1 MTLPRLRCAP
11 RASRERNAR
20 PTIRR
25 VALAALVACVVAIVP
40 SPVPAAAL
48 AAGDAARLDRAQT
61 ALLELRVED
70 AAAELAPLLEA
81 HERHADVAYLGAL
94 LAFHQGDYATA
105 VRRIDASLA
114 ARPATPS
121 DPRAQMAALVRATHD
136 ATSSFVTRR
145 SSDGRFV
152 VKVAPGPDE
161 VLVPYA
167 LDAMA
172 RADRALE
179 QLLGYRMPGPVRLE
193 IYASPSQLSR
203 VSTLSVEAIE
213 RTGTIALCK
222 WDRLMVTTPRALHR
236 GYPWVDT
243 IGHEYV
249 HLVLTR
255 ASRDRAPVWFQE
267 GVAKFLERTW
277 RGEEPAARL
286 PGPAATLLGRA
297 VRDDALLPFERFHPS
312 IAMLPS
318 QDDAALAFA
327 QVSTFFESY
336 HRAFGPEKLRQA
348 IARIAAGA
356 DARMALAEVAGTT
369 FPAIERAWR
378 QDLAGREFPA
388 EGGPTPLPLRF
399 RAADSDVEDLEDVGV
414 GAAARHLRL
423 GDLLWARNRPTAAAA
438 EYRTASAAAP
448 GDPIIASRLARA
460 ALRSGD
466 ARAAVTASRAI
477 LARYPDHAPAHALLA
492 SALRLSGQGAGARTA
507 AREAI
512 RLNPFDP
519 SPHCD
524 LSAVTDHAPERD
536 READVCRR
544 LGGPTDE

>member
-1 MTLPRLRCAP
+1 MIAGLAEALVSNR
-11 RASRERNAR
+11 SRW
-20 PTIRR
+20 
-25 VALAALVACVVAIVP
+25 ALATLRLALFFAIVLA
-40 SPVPAAAL
+40 PAEGSAL
-48 AAGDAARLDRAQT
+48 LDKSERIDRAHT

-70 AAAELAPLLEA
+70 AAAELEPLLAEN
-81 HERHADVAYLGAL
+81 ERDPDVAYLGAL

-114 ARPATPS
+114 ARAPVANDARPA
-121 DPRAQMAALVRATHD
+121 MADLIRATRE
-136 ATSSFVTRR
+136 ATAAFVTRK
-145 SSDGRFV
+145 SADGRYV
-152 VKVAPGPDE
+152 VQVAPGPDE
-161 VLVPYA
+161 ILVPYA

-179 QLLGYRMPGPVRLE
+179 RLLGYRMPGPVRLE
-193 IYASPSQLSR
+193 IYGSPSQLAQ
-203 VSTLSVEAIE
+203 VSTLTVEAIE

-277 RGEEPAARL
+277 RGDTPAARL
-286 PGPAATLLGRA
+286 PTPAATLLGRA
-297 VRDDALLPFERFHPS
+297 VQQNTLLPFERFHPS

-327 QVSTFFESY
+327 QVSTFFETY
-336 HRAFGPEKLRQA
+336 CRTHGEEKLRQA
-348 IARIAAGA
+348 VARIAEGA
-356 DARMALAEVAGTT
+356 DARDALAQVAGTT
-369 FPAIERAWR
+369 FAAIERAWR
-378 QDLAGREFPA
+378 ADLGQRQWP
-388 EGGPTPLPLRF
+388 GTDGPVPLPLRF
-399 RAADSDVEDLEDVGV
+399 RSAEGADDVDDAQDVSVEAAS
-414 GAAARHLRL
+414 RHLRL
-423 GDLLWARNRPTAAAA
+423 GDLLWARNRPQAAAA
-438 EYRTASAAAP
+438 EYRSASRAAP
-448 GDPIIASRLARA
+448 EDPIVASRLARA

-466 ARAAVTASRAI
+466 AQAAVAATREV

-492 SALRLSGQGAGARTA
+492 SALRLSGDGAGAREA

-524 LSAVTDHAPERD
+524 LSAVADDDAERD
-536 READVCRR
+536 READLCRR
-544 LGGPTDE
+544 LGGAFGQ

>member
-1 MTLPRLRCAP
+1 MM
-11 RASRERNAR
+11 
-20 PTIRR
+20 RR
-25 VALAALVACVVAIVP
+25 RLAALAIVVLSAFTP
-40 SPVPAAAL
+40 SAGSAL
-48 AAGDAARLDRAQT
+48 LAGDAERLDRAQA

-70 AAAELAPLLEA
+70 AASELEPLIEA
-81 HERHADVAYLGAL
+81 HGRHPDVTYLGAL
-94 LAFHQGDYATA
+94 LAFHRGDYATA
-105 VRRIDASLA
+105 VRLIDTSLA
-114 ARPATPS
+114 ARPPAST
-121 DPRAQMAALVRATHD
+121 DPRPQMAELIRATHE

-145 SSDGRFV
+145 SSDGRFIV
-152 VKVAPGPDE
+152 RVAPGPDE

-167 LDAMA
+167 LDSMS

-179 QLLGYRMPGPVRLE
+179 KLLGYRMPGPVRLE

-236 GYPWVDT
+236 GYPWIDT

-277 RGEEPAARL
+277 RGESPSARL

-297 VRDDALLPFERFHPS
+297 VRQNALLPFERFHPS

-336 HRAFGPEKLRQA
+336 HRAYGPEKLRQA
-348 IARIAAGA
+348 VTRIAAGV
-356 DARMALAEVAGTT
+356 DARQALSEVAGTT
-369 FPAIERAWR
+369 FASIERAWR
-378 QDLAGREFPA
+378 QDLERRAFPT
-388 EGGPTPLPLRF
+388 EGGPAPLPLRF
-399 RAADSDVEDLEDVGV
+399 RSANADADVDDLEDVTV
-414 GAAARHLRL
+414 EAASRHVRL
-423 GDLLWARNRPTAAAA
+423 GDLLWARNRPGAAAV

-448 GDPIIASRLARA
+448 GDPIVASRLARA

-466 ARAAVTASRAI
+466 SRAAVAATRAI
-477 LARYPDHAPAHALLA
+477 LERYPDHAPAHALLA
-492 SALRLSGQGAGARTA
+492 SALRLSGQGTGARTA

-524 LSAVTDHAPERD
+524 LSAVTDHGPERD
-536 READVCRR
+536 READICRR
-544 LGGPTDE
+544 LGGPAGE

>member
-1 MTLPRLRCAP
+1 MKRALLASVLVVSSTL
-11 RASRERNAR
+11 ASA
-20 PTIRR
+20 
-25 VALAALVACVVAIVP
+25 
-40 SPVPAAAL
+40 PAAAL
-48 AAGDAARLDRAQT
+48 LAGDAERLDRAQS

-70 AAAELAPLLEA
+70 AASHLEPLLEA
-81 HERHADVAYLGAL
+81 HGRDADVAYLGAL

-114 ARPATPS
+114 ARPESAT
-121 DPRAQMAALVRATHD
+121 DPRMQMAALLRATHE

-145 SSDGRFV
+145 SRDGRFV
-152 VKVAPGPDE
+152 VKVAAGPDE

-179 QLLGYRMPGPVRLE
+179 EVLGYRMPGPVRLE

-203 VSTLSVEAIE
+203 VSTLTVEAIE

-277 RGEEPAARL
+277 RGEAPAARL

-297 VRDDALLPFERFHPS
+297 VRQDALLPFERFHPS

-327 QVSTFFESY
+327 QVSTFFETY
-336 HRAFGPEKLRQA
+336 HRAYGPEKLRQA
-348 IARIAAGA
+348 ITRIADGA
-356 DARMALAEVAGTT
+356 DARQALADVAGTT
-369 FPAIERAWR
+369 FSAIERSWR
-378 QDLAGREFPA
+378 QDLERRPFP
-388 EGGPTPLPLRF
+388 GDGSPTPLPLRF
-399 RAADSDVEDLEDVGV
+399 RTADSDVEDLADVSV
-414 GAAARHLRL
+414 AAASRHLRI
-423 GDLLWARNRPTAAAA
+423 GDLLWARRRPEAAAA
-438 EYRTASAAAP
+438 EYRAASEAAP
-448 GDPIIASRLARA
+448 EDPIIASRLARA
-460 ALRSGD
+460 SLRSGD
-466 ARAAVTASRAI
+466 ARAAVAASTAI
-477 LARYPDHAPAHALLA
+477 LERYPDHAPAHALLA
-492 SALRLSGQGAGARTA
+492 SALRLSGQGASARTA

-524 LSAVTDHAPERD
+524 LSAVTDHEPERN
-536 READVCRR
+536 READICRR
-544 LGGPTDE
+544 LGGLGDE

>member
-1 MTLPRLRCAP
+1 MNA
-11 RASRERNAR
+11 RASRF
-20 PTIRR
+20 I
-25 VALAALVACVVAIVP
+25 ALAIGAAC
-40 SPVPAAAL
+40 AL
-48 AAGDAARLDRAQT
+48 APSAAFGLLTRDAERLDRAQA
-61 ALLELRVED
+61 ALLELRIED
-70 AAAELAPLLEA
+70 AASELEPLLEA
-81 HERHADVAYLGAL
+81 HGHDPEVSYLGAL
-94 LAFHQGDYATA
+94 LAFHRGDYATA
-105 VRRIDASLA
+105 VRLVDASLA
-114 ARPATPS
+114 ARPPGAT
-121 DPRAQMAALVRATHD
+121 DPRPKMAALIRETRE
-136 ATSSFVTRR
+136 ATSAFVTRR
-145 SSDGRFV
+145 SADGRFI

-167 LDAMA
+167 LDAMS

-179 QLLGYRMPGPVRLE
+179 RHLGYRMPGPVRLE

-203 VSTLSVEAIE
+203 VSTLSVEAIA

-277 RGEEPAARL
+277 RGESPSARL

-297 VRDDALLPFERFHPS
+297 VRQGTLLPFERFHPS

-318 QDDAALAFA
+318 QEDAALAFA

-336 HRAFGPEKLRQA
+336 QRAYGPERLRQVVQ
-348 IARIAAGA
+348 RIAEGV
-356 DARMALAEVAGTT
+356 DARQALAEVAGTA
-369 FPAIERAWR
+369 FASIERSWR
-378 QDLAGREFPA
+378 EDLERRPLPGA
-388 EGGPTPLPLRF
+388 GGPAPLPLRF
-399 RAADSDVEDLEDVGV
+399 RSSGADPDVDDLEDVTAGE
-414 GAAARHLRL
+414 ASRRLRL
-423 GDLLWARNRPTAAAA
+423 GDLLWARNRPAAAA
-438 EYRTASAAAP
+438 VEYHAASAAAP
-448 GDPIIASRLARA
+448 GDPIVTSRLARA
-460 ALRSGD
+460 ALRAGD
-466 ARAAVTASRAI
+466 ARAAVEASRAI
-477 LARYPDHAPAHALLA
+477 LERYPDHAPAHALLA
-492 SALRLSGQGAGARTA
+492 SALRLSGQGTGARTA

-524 LSAVTDHAPERD
+524 LSAVTDREPERD
-536 READVCRR
+536 READACRR
-544 LGGPTDE
+544 LGGPSGR